1 MLARESLLKN
11 QRMRRSQRRLT
22 LPPMARRIT
31 ELKMFTPDRLT
42 SSIRHQL
49 RNRRKL

>member
-22 LPPMARRIT
+22 LLPMARKIM
-31 ELKMFTPDRLT
+31 ELKMFIPDRMT
-42 SSIRHQL
+42 SSIRHQP
-49 RNRRKL
+49 RNRRRL